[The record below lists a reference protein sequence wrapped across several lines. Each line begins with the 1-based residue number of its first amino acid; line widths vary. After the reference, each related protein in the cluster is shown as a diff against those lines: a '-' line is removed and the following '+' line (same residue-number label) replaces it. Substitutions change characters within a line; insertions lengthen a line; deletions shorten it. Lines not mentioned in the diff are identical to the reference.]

1 MNNNDL
7 SRGAVAR
14 RTLIDVGIVTLV
26 GVVYYLV
33 VRFTDFGLG
42 CYIHDIFGINCPACG
57 ITRMLLAISRLDLKT
72 AFSYNRFMFIS
83 LPYIVYEIV
92 YMFYINESKKPMNKV
107 NKIILYIWVG
117 LFVLWGVVRNMLAM

>member
-1 MNNNDL
+1 
-7 SRGAVAR
+7 
-14 RTLIDVGIVTLV
+14 
-26 GVVYYLV
+26 
-33 VRFTDFGLG
+33 
-42 CYIHDIFGINCPACG
+42 
-57 ITRMLLAISRLDLKT
+57 MLLAISRLDLKT

-117 LFVLWGVVRNMLAM
+117 LFVLWGVVRNVLAM